1 MGKLT
6 TSALA
11 MPEII
16 FRVDKH
22 VFIKLKVDFIC
33 ILETIRMD
41 SESNKAI
48 LTIVPK
54 PKYDCSICGSKYV
67 GRSSVSVVQSKHER
81 CDQWTACVVVSSIHI
96 ASTENAPERI
106 CKFPSNTVRR
116 VSRKEPRQR
125 VFVII

>member
-1 MGKLT
+1 
-6 TSALA
+6 
-11 MPEII
+11 MPGFR

-22 VFIKLKVDFIC
+22 VVIKLKVDFIC

-41 SESNKAI
+41 LESNKVI

-54 PKYDCSICGSKYV
+54 PTCDRSICGSKYV

-81 CDQWTACVVVSSIHI
+81 CDQWTVCVVALSIHI

-106 CKFPSNTVRR
+106 SKFPSSTVWR

>member
-1 MGKLT
+1 
-6 TSALA
+6 
-11 MPEII
+11 MPRIR

-22 VFIKLKVDFIC
+22 ILIKLKVNFKC
-33 ILETIRMD
+33 ILETIRME
-41 SESNKAI
+41 SESNEVV
-48 LTIVPK
+48 LTVVPK
-54 PKYDCSICGSKYV
+54 PKCDCSICGSKYV

-81 CDQWTACVVVSSIHI
+81 CNQWTACVVALSIHI

-106 CKFPSNTVRR
+106 SKFPSSTVWR